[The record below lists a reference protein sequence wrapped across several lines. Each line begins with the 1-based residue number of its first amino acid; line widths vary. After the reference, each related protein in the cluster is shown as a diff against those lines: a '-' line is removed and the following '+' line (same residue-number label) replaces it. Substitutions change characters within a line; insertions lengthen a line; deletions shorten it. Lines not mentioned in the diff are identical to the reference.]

1 MDFQY
6 GFSVPFRVPA
16 NSVSCVR
23 KFAIGIPVPDLML
36 PPPKSG
42 LPPPNFTDEL
52 VFADPDCTCHEA
64 CIETIPKRYGK
75 YNQEPIVRYSDSI
88 RTTML
93 PPGATCTEPKML
105 IPTRYSRYASGQPQ
119 MTGAIDAMN

>member
-23 KFAIGIPVPDLML
+23 KFCIWIPVPDLML
-36 PPPKSG
+36 PPP
-42 LPPPNFTDEL
+42 NFTDEL
-52 VFADPDCTCHEA
+52 VCADPDCTCHEA

-75 YNQEPIVRYSDSI
+75 YNQEPFSPPCSMVRF
-88 RTTML
+88 
-93 PPGATCTEPKML
+93 PF
-105 IPTRYSRYASGQPQ
+105 
-119 MTGAIDAMN
+119 